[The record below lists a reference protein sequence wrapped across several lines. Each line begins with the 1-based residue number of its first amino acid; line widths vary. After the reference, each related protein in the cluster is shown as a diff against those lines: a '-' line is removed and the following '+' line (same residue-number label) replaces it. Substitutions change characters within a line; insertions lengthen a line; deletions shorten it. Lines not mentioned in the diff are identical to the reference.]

1 MAWIQVVA
9 IELTDCPTD
18 YGLWFSF
25 LFMHQTH
32 VPLSV
37 AMSVNLVTII
47 CRVGDVTTLCQMKHC
62 ASRGLCKLFFF
73 LYHLSWLCFCC
84 CVIAWLVVC
93 VGVWLHACLLEC
105 FWLLEPGCAFCV
117 CVWPNHLLV
126 VGGWMLVFV
135 FALGDVAKK
144 ETKMHFFLTCWVTP
158 LSCCTLRLP
167 ENIERFAGY

>member
-1 MAWIQVVA
+1 MAWGQVVA

-73 LYHLSWLCFCC
+73 FITCH
-84 CVIAWLVVC
+84 
-93 VGVWLHACLLEC
+93 
-105 FWLLEPGCAFCV
+105 GCAFAVASSHDWLCVWVCDCMHVCWSAFGYLSLVVRFVCV
-117 CVWPNHLLV
+117 C
-126 VGGWMLVFV
+126 
-135 FALGDVAKK
+135 D
-144 ETKMHFFLTCWVTP
+144 LTIC
-158 LSCCTLRLP
+158 
-167 ENIERFAGY
+167 

>member
-1 MAWIQVVA
+1 MAWGQVLA

-62 ASRGLCKLFFF
+62 ASRGLCKLFFS
-73 LYHLSWLCFCC
+73 LSLVMVVLLLLRHRMIGCMCG
-84 CVIAWLVVC
+84 CVIAC
-93 VGVWLHACLLEC
+93 MSAGV
-105 FWLLEPGCAFCV
+105 
-117 CVWPNHLLV
+117 LLV
-126 VGGWMLVFV
+126 
-135 FALGDVAKK
+135 
-144 ETKMHFFLTCWVTP
+144 T
-158 LSCCTLRLP
+158 
-167 ENIERFAGY
+167 